1 MRHMQRV
8 RRARP
13 GCRVDSIRPVR
24 DTGPVPSRDIT
35 RLAAAARDARER
47 AGLTQEEF
55 AERGG
60 LTSRTIIRLESAVAE
75 PRAKT
80 LHGLDRAADW
90 PPGTARAILDGT
102 TAAPEPPPEIS
113 ETSAARQRILA
124 LTDVQLAERIVEIA
138 EVQGVTAAGEYLAKV
153 REIRQ
158 DAERGAAQRS

>member
-1 MRHMQRV
+1 MRHMQRI
-8 RRARP
+8 RRQRP
-13 GCRVDSIRPVR
+13 GCRVDSARPVR

-35 RLAAAARDARER
+35 RLAAAARTARER

-80 LHGLDRAADW
+80 LHGLDRAAGW
-90 PPGTARAILDGT
+90 PMGTARGILDGT
-102 TAAPEPPPEIS
+102 GATPEAPADNPEAS
-113 ETSAARQRILA
+113 GARQRILA

-138 EVQGVTAAGEYLAKV
+138 EVESVEAAGRYLAKV
-153 REIRQ
+153 REIRRE
-158 DAERGAAQRS
+158 AERGAAQRS